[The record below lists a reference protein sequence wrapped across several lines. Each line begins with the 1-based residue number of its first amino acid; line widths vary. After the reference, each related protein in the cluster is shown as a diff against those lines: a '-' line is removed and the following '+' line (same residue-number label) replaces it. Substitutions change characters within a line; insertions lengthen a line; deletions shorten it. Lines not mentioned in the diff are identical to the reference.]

1 MRKIF
6 SNFVCFSESPNF
18 IHRWKKSFCFLKRWS
33 FQQKY
38 LSDNVIFLA
47 LPFVY
52 ITWNLFLP
60 PQSAFRLHCIQT
72 FLVKKEKALHCSHEY
87 ERNVLM
93 DFMTFDI
100 VWQHNNNTQFSLIFH
115 GPCIQTKYVRDHPF
129 KTSAFFK
136 GEGSNI
142 GQICRQIVVK
152 KTADGGG

>member
-1 MRKIF
+1 MKNVVKCYKDSKNPRCLLSKHPNHEEDFFKFCVLLRKSKLYSQI
-6 SNFVCFSESPNF
+6 
-18 IHRWKKSFCFLKRWS
+18 KKKFLFLKKWS

-129 KTSAFFK
+129 KTSAFF
-136 GEGSNI
+136 
-142 GQICRQIVVK
+142 
-152 KTADGGG
+152 